1 ERDLL
6 LREREQANQDADIE
20 LKRKEQATS
29 KWRSP
34 LVVAIFAAAIAG
46 VGNAGVAA
54 LNGWYQRDLDGSKRD
69 AERALEEN
77 KAESTRV
84 LEMIKTGDTETAAK
98 NIAFLLDTG
107 LVTEPIRVGKLREFL
122 ANRRPGTGPALPSPS
137 RFGFEPSDLPSSV
150 QAVLQANLENYIRY
164 LDDIGFPA
172 TDKTVKIRIV
182 GKDKNLAYFPGNN
195 ELNIPEDMV
204 TDVSAALEVFGHNIL
219 LNVQS
224 HDIVTSGEENV
235 IIELALAIYFS
246 SSFLQKPTSVWVR
259 KSAYLVNMENKRKFS
274 EVTRSHREK
283 AEIWCGLFWELSQ
296 HLTREKFDPI
306 LVKAWQTV
314 TFTNDGTAAPAVFVE
329 AMLGAIRAR
338 EPLWLKDAQDVL
350 KKREFPARG

>member
-122 ANRRPGTGPALPSPS
+122 ANRRPGTGPSLPAPS
-137 RFGFEPSDLPSSV
+137 RFGFEPSDVPSSV
-150 QAVLQANLENYIRY
+150 LAVLQTNLENYIRY
-164 LDDIGFPA
+164 LDGIGFPA
-172 TDKTVKIRIV
+172 THDTVKIRIE
-182 GKDKNLAYFPGNN
+182 KDKDETRYFPNRN
-195 ELNIPEDMV
+195 ELSIPEDGV
-204 TDVSAALEVFGHNIL
+204 TEVSTALQVFGHHIL

-224 HDIVTSGEENV
+224 FGTVTSGKEIV
-235 IIELALAIYFS
+235 IIESALAIYFS
-246 SSFLQKPTSVWVR
+246 
-259 KSAYLVNMENKRKFS
+259 
-274 EVTRSHREK
+274 
-283 AEIWCGLFWELSQ
+283 G
-296 HLTREKFDPI
+296 
-306 LVKAWQTV
+306 
-314 TFTNDGTAAPAVFVE
+314 
-329 AMLGAIRAR
+329 
-338 EPLWLKDAQDVL
+338 
-350 KKREFPARG
+350 

>member
-1 ERDLL
+1 MRFELRAASFVNQPMASLDKPACTRGTEDKQPNIELLRFEFEKEKGQAELAARERDLL

-77 KAESTRV
+77 KAESTRA

-98 NIAFLLDTG
+98 QLAFLLDTG
-107 LVTEPIRVGKLREFL
+107 LVTEPIRVGNLREFL
-122 ANRRPGTGPALPSPS
+122 AHRRPGTGPALPSPS

-164 LDDIGFPA
+164 LDDIGFP
-172 TDKTVKIRIV
+172 
-182 GKDKNLAYFPGNN
+182 
-195 ELNIPEDMV
+195 
-204 TDVSAALEVFGHNIL
+204 
-219 LNVQS
+219 
-224 HDIVTSGEENV
+224 
-235 IIELALAIYFS
+235 
-246 SSFLQKPTSVWVR
+246 
-259 KSAYLVNMENKRKFS
+259 
-274 EVTRSHREK
+274 
-283 AEIWCGLFWELSQ
+283 
-296 HLTREKFDPI
+296 
-306 LVKAWQTV
+306 
-314 TFTNDGTAAPAVFVE
+314 
-329 AMLGAIRAR
+329 
-338 EPLWLKDAQDVL
+338 
-350 KKREFPARG
+350 